1 MTACKIK
8 PWPDMKTGPEVKR
21 YCYCDSPI
29 GRMLL
34 VGAEGNLEELHFS
47 NGLKKLH
54 IPAEWQED
62 ESFFT
67 ETLHQLKEYFAG
79 IRREFLLPIA
89 PRGTPFQERVWKEL
103 CRIPYGETASYGA
116 IAARIGNPKACR
128 AVGMANNKNPIP
140 IIIPCHRIIGKDG
153 SLTGF
158 GGGLDVKR
166 QLLDLERQSCSG

>member
-1 MTACKIK
+1 M
-8 PWPDMKTGPEVKR
+8 KR

-34 VGAEGNLEELHFS
+34 VGDREKLLELHFS
-47 NGLKKLH
+47 KELEKLH

-62 ESFFT
+62 EPFFA
-67 ETLHQLKEYFAG
+67 ETLRQLKEYFAG
-79 IRREFLLPIA
+79 NRREFFLPIA
-89 PRGTPFQERVWKEL
+89 PRGTPFQERVWQEL
-103 CRIPYGETASYGA
+103 CSIPYGETTSYGA
-116 IAARIGNPKACR
+116 IAARIGKPKACR